1 MKKIF
6 SLCVCM
12 LLAGS
17 ILSGCGKN
25 SANTGRTNMN
35 SSNGSAAVTNA
46 QSNSNGNGIEMFTG
60 NVGTKW
66 NEAKTDYQK
75 LENEAKTE
83 LDKQKNVTKEEVN
96 KLIDTVKDDYAKLKN
111 GIDENNKQTA
121 QEMYKAAHKLELLG
135 ERNETAKDSE
145 IVRIGTHAKE
155 YIRHLH
161 GEGERNYSDV
171 ATDIETGLNKIGNF
185 TEDVWND
192 FLNLFR

>member
-1 MKKIF
+1 MKKII
-6 SLCVCM
+6 SLCACL

-17 ILSGCGKN
+17 VLCSCGKN
-25 SANTGRTNMN
+25 NANTTKSSNNMN
-35 SSNGSAAVTNA
+35 ASGGASVTSAQSSSNGV
-46 QSNSNGNGIEMFTG
+46 ELFTG
-60 NVGTKW
+60 NVGSKW

-83 LDKQKNVTKEEVN
+83 VDKQKNVTKEQVN
-96 KLIDTVKDDYAKLKN
+96 KLIETVKTDYAKLKN
-111 GIDENNKQTA
+111 GITADNKQTA

-161 GEGERNYSDV
+161 GEGDRNFSDV
-171 ATDIETGLNKIGNF
+171 TNDIETGFNKIGNF